1 MRWQRE
7 LGELHMAACA
17 PGENLAVLRARELVQ
32 GVLRDA
38 PRYVQIA
45 GAELDDPAAVRRS
58 AHDPIGDAER
68 IHHVERKQR
77 DVRRL
82 EDVATGIKHEIRLL
96 RTFGAAETTAGIGAL
111 AEPLQHLA
119 GELHAREHRHVLAQ
133 LAEIPDALPP
143 ARGHLVAA
151 LCHRDAR
158 HGEQE
163 AWIDGLVAGLDA
175 FAAEYAGRGPF
186 ARGFGPIAGA
196 HQIEHAAND
205 GFGGGG
211 HAGRVGDRTGL
222 DAFSAAR
229 ACVDHR
235 VDARVQGAF
244 KRHAHGTRNL
254 SAPGRGGQ
262 RAGGWQGTAAAA
274 HGLIPRAKSIFPMTH
289 SLNPVARSKEP
300 RRFGVAALIVALLVH
315 PQTAFAAEGTQS
327 GPSEVIFLAE
337 IIVLVLAGRLLG
349 EAMQRIG
356 QPGVVGQLIAGIL
369 LGPSVL
375 GLIWPEAQHALFPKT
390 PEQKA
395 MIDAVAQL
403 GILMLLLLTGMETDL
418 ALARKVGRAAIS
430 ISIAGIAAPFL
441 CGFALGQFLPDAL
454 LPAPE
459 QRLITSLFLGTAL
472 AISSVKI
479 VALIVRE
486 MHFMRRNVGQIIVA
500 SAIIDDTIGWII
512 VAIIFGLAQHGT
524 VDAAGVARSVI
535 GTAAFLA
542 VSLTIGRRIVSGL
555 IRWTNDNFVSEVP
568 VISMILVIMG
578 MMALITHLI
587 GVHTVLGAFVSGILV
602 GESPIL
608 TRHIDEQLRGL
619 ITALFAPVFFG
630 LAGLGTDLSVLRDPS
645 LVWLMLALIVIASVG
660 KFGGAFIG
668 GRLGGLN
675 FRESL
680 ALGCG
685 MNARGQ
691 TEVIIATI
699 GLSLGM
705 LSHSL
710 FTLIVAMAVVMTT
723 AMPPTLRWA
732 LGRLPLGEQ
741 ERRRL
746 EREEFEA
753 KGFVSNMERLLIAVD
768 DSANGKFASRLA
780 GLIAAA
786 KGMPATVIRVQPAD
800 GAAAKQ
806 SGQLSG
812 EHAIQAAAQAARVM
826 EDEQESGTPAKVSV
840 ITRSGDE
847 PAEETVASEAR
858 KGYDLLV
865 IGTEHAARK
874 AEFHEDAN
882 RSAAEFE
889 VPLAIVA
896 ARGVHL

>member
-1 MRWQRE
+1 MPFHQTRPRWTRGRR
-7 LGELHMAACA
+7 LASCGACA
-17 PGENLAVLRARELVQ
+17 WLLLATA
-32 GVLRDA
+32 
-38 PRYVQIA
+38 
-45 GAELDDPAAVRRS
+45 PAAW
-58 AHDPIGDAER
+58 A
-68 IHHVERKQR
+68 
-77 DVRRL
+77 
-82 EDVATGIKHEIRLL
+82 
-96 RTFGAAETTAGIGAL
+96 AAEPASTSSGAS
-111 AEPLQHLA
+111 E
-119 GELHAREHRHVLAQ
+119 VVFLAQ
-133 LAEIPDALPP
+133 VVLL
-143 ARGHLVAA
+143 
-151 LCHRDAR
+151 
-158 HGEQE
+158 
-163 AWIDGLVAGLDA
+163 
-175 FAAEYAGRGPF
+175 
-186 ARGFGPIAGA
+186 
-196 HQIEHAAND
+196 
-205 GFGGGG
+205 
-211 HAGRVGDRTGL
+211 
-222 DAFSAAR
+222 
-229 ACVDHR
+229 
-235 VDARVQGAF
+235 
-244 KRHAHGTRNL
+244 
-254 SAPGRGGQ
+254 
-262 RAGGWQGTAAAA
+262 
-274 HGLIPRAKSIFPMTH
+274 
-289 SLNPVARSKEP
+289 
-300 RRFGVAALIVALLVH
+300 LLV
-315 PQTAFAAEGTQS
+315 
-327 GPSEVIFLAE
+327 
-337 IIVLVLAGRLLG
+337 GRLLG

-356 QPGVVGQLIAGIL
+356 QPAVIGQLLGGIV
-369 LGPSVL
+369 LGPSVF
-375 GLIWPEAQHALFPKT
+375 GMIWPEAQHAIFPASGA
-390 PEQKA
+390 QKS
-395 MIDAVAQL
+395 MIDGVSQL
-403 GILMLLLLTGMETDL
+403 GILMLLLLTGMQIDL
-418 ALARKVGRAAIS
+418 RLVRKVGAAAAS
-430 ISIAGIAAPFL
+430 VSLAGISLPFL
-441 CGFALGQFLPDAL
+441 CGFALGEFLPDAM
-454 LPAPE
+454 LPKPD

-472 AISSVKI
+472 SISSIKI
-479 VALIVRE
+479 VAMVVRE
-486 MHFMRRNVGQIIVA
+486 MNFMRRNVGQVIVA
-500 SAIIDDTIGWII
+500 SAIIDDSIGWII
-512 VAIIFGLAQHGT
+512 IAITFGLAEHGT
-524 VDAAGVARSVI
+524 VDMATLARSVL
-535 GTAAFLA
+535 GTALFLA
-542 VSLTIGRRIVSGL
+542 LSLTIGRRIVFSL

-568 VISMILVIMG
+568 VITMILVIMG
-578 MMALITHLI
+578 GMALTTHLI

-645 LVWLMLALIVIASVG
+645 LVWLMLGLIVIASVG

-710 FTLIVAMAVVMTT
+710 FTLIVAMAVVTTT

-865 IGTEHAARK
+865 IGTENVARK
-874 AEFHEDAN
+874 AEFHEDVN
-882 RSAAEFE
+882 RIAAEFE
-889 VPLAIVA
+889 GPLAIVA
-896 ARGVHL
+896 ARGVHFERPLQSALNILVPVTGTEASRRAAEIGIAIAQAAGAPVTALYVSTGRSKRAARNLRNALRSRRQHEAILRDVVEMADRYNVDIRTDVKVDVAADDAILRQANANRNTVIVMGVNRRPGDTLFFGNVAAAILEKSRRSILFVSSAGSIGSAQGAGKTAGRPARATAK

>member
-1 MRWQRE
+1 MPFHQTRPRWTRGRR
-7 LGELHMAACA
+7 LASCGACA
-17 PGENLAVLRARELVQ
+17 WLLLATA
-32 GVLRDA
+32 
-38 PRYVQIA
+38 
-45 GAELDDPAAVRRS
+45 PAAW
-58 AHDPIGDAER
+58 A
-68 IHHVERKQR
+68 
-77 DVRRL
+77 
-82 EDVATGIKHEIRLL
+82 
-96 RTFGAAETTAGIGAL
+96 AAEPASTSSGAS
-111 AEPLQHLA
+111 E
-119 GELHAREHRHVLAQ
+119 VVFLAQ
-133 LAEIPDALPP
+133 VVLL
-143 ARGHLVAA
+143 
-151 LCHRDAR
+151 
-158 HGEQE
+158 
-163 AWIDGLVAGLDA
+163 
-175 FAAEYAGRGPF
+175 
-186 ARGFGPIAGA
+186 
-196 HQIEHAAND
+196 
-205 GFGGGG
+205 
-211 HAGRVGDRTGL
+211 
-222 DAFSAAR
+222 
-229 ACVDHR
+229 
-235 VDARVQGAF
+235 
-244 KRHAHGTRNL
+244 
-254 SAPGRGGQ
+254 
-262 RAGGWQGTAAAA
+262 
-274 HGLIPRAKSIFPMTH
+274 
-289 SLNPVARSKEP
+289 
-300 RRFGVAALIVALLVH
+300 LLV
-315 PQTAFAAEGTQS
+315 
-327 GPSEVIFLAE
+327 
-337 IIVLVLAGRLLG
+337 GRLLG

-356 QPGVVGQLIAGIL
+356 QPAVIGQLLGGIV
-369 LGPSVL
+369 LGPSVF
-375 GLIWPEAQHALFPKT
+375 GMIWPEAQHAIFPASGA
-390 PEQKA
+390 QKS
-395 MIDAVAQL
+395 MIDGVSQL
-403 GILMLLLLTGMETDL
+403 GILMLLLLTGMEIDL
-418 ALARKVGRAAIS
+418 RLVRKVGAAAAS
-430 ISIAGIAAPFL
+430 VSLAGISLPFL
-441 CGFALGQFLPDAL
+441 CGFTLGEFLPDAM
-454 LPAPE
+454 LPKPD

-472 AISSVKI
+472 SISSIKI
-479 VALIVRE
+479 VAMVVRE
-486 MHFMRRNVGQIIVA
+486 MNFMRRNVGQVIVA
-500 SAIIDDTIGWII
+500 SAIIDDSIGWII
-512 VAIIFGLAQHGT
+512 IAITFGLAEHGT
-524 VDAAGVARSVI
+524 VDMATLARSVL
-535 GTAAFLA
+535 GTALFLA
-542 VSLTIGRRIVSGL
+542 LSLTIGRRIVFSL

-568 VISMILVIMG
+568 VITMILVIMG
-578 MMALITHLI
+578 GMALTTHLI

-645 LVWLMLALIVIASVG
+645 LVWLMLGLIVIASVG

-710 FTLIVAMAVVMTT
+710 FTLIVAMAVVTTT

-865 IGTEHAARK
+865 IGTENVARK
-874 AEFHEDAN
+874 AEFHEDVN
-882 RSAAEFE
+882 RIAAEFE
-889 VPLAIVA
+889 GPLAIVA
-896 ARGVHL
+896 ARGVHFERPLQSALNILVPVTGTEASRRAAEIGIAIARAAGAPVTALYVSTGRSKRAARNLRNALRSRRQHEAILRDVVEMADRYNVDIRTDVKVDVAADDAILRQANANRNTVIVMGVNRRPGDTLFFGNVAAAILEKSRRSILFVSSAGSIGSAQGAGKTAGRPARATAK

>member
-1 MRWQRE
+1 MPFHQTRPRWTRGRR
-7 LGELHMAACA
+7 LASCGACA
-17 PGENLAVLRARELVQ
+17 WLLLATA
-32 GVLRDA
+32 
-38 PRYVQIA
+38 
-45 GAELDDPAAVRRS
+45 PAAW
-58 AHDPIGDAER
+58 A
-68 IHHVERKQR
+68 
-77 DVRRL
+77 
-82 EDVATGIKHEIRLL
+82 
-96 RTFGAAETTAGIGAL
+96 AAEPASTSSGAS
-111 AEPLQHLA
+111 E
-119 GELHAREHRHVLAQ
+119 VVFLAQ
-133 LAEIPDALPP
+133 VVLL
-143 ARGHLVAA
+143 
-151 LCHRDAR
+151 
-158 HGEQE
+158 
-163 AWIDGLVAGLDA
+163 
-175 FAAEYAGRGPF
+175 
-186 ARGFGPIAGA
+186 
-196 HQIEHAAND
+196 
-205 GFGGGG
+205 
-211 HAGRVGDRTGL
+211 
-222 DAFSAAR
+222 
-229 ACVDHR
+229 
-235 VDARVQGAF
+235 
-244 KRHAHGTRNL
+244 
-254 SAPGRGGQ
+254 
-262 RAGGWQGTAAAA
+262 
-274 HGLIPRAKSIFPMTH
+274 
-289 SLNPVARSKEP
+289 
-300 RRFGVAALIVALLVH
+300 LLV
-315 PQTAFAAEGTQS
+315 
-327 GPSEVIFLAE
+327 
-337 IIVLVLAGRLLG
+337 GRLLG

-356 QPGVVGQLIAGIL
+356 QPAVIGQLLGGIV
-369 LGPSVL
+369 LGPSVF
-375 GLIWPEAQHALFPKT
+375 GMIWPEAQHAIFPASGA
-390 PEQKA
+390 QKS
-395 MIDAVAQL
+395 MIDGVSQL
-403 GILMLLLLTGMETDL
+403 GILMLLLLTGMQIDL
-418 ALARKVGRAAIS
+418 RLVRKVGAAAAS
-430 ISIAGIAAPFL
+430 VSLAGISLPFL
-441 CGFALGQFLPDAL
+441 CGFALGEFLPDAM
-454 LPAPE
+454 LPKPD

-472 AISSVKI
+472 SISSIKI
-479 VALIVRE
+479 VAMVVRE
-486 MHFMRRNVGQIIVA
+486 MNFMRRNVGQVIVA
-500 SAIIDDTIGWII
+500 SAIIDDSIGWII
-512 VAIIFGLAQHGT
+512 IAITFGLAEHGT
-524 VDAAGVARSVI
+524 VDMATLARSVL
-535 GTAAFLA
+535 GTALFLA
-542 VSLTIGRRIVSGL
+542 LSLTIGRRIVFSL

-568 VISMILVIMG
+568 VITMILVIMG
-578 MMALITHLI
+578 GMALTTHLI

-645 LVWLMLALIVIASVG
+645 LVWLMLGLIVIASVG

-710 FTLIVAMAVVMTT
+710 FTLIVAMAVVTTT

-865 IGTEHAARK
+865 IGTENVARK
-874 AEFHEDAN
+874 AEFHEDVN
-882 RSAAEFE
+882 RIAAEFE
-889 VPLAIVA
+889 GPLAIVA
-896 ARGVHL
+896 ARGVHLERPLQSALNILVPVTGTEASRRAAEIGIAIARAAGAPVTALYVSTGRSKRAARNLRNALRSRRQHEAILRDVVEMADRYNVDIRTDVKVDVAADDAILRQANANRNTVIVMGVNRRPGDTLFFGNVAAAILEKSRRSILFVSSAGSIGSAQGAGKTAGRPARATAK

>member
-1 MRWQRE
+1 MPFHQTRPRWTRGRR
-7 LGELHMAACA
+7 LASCGACA
-17 PGENLAVLRARELVQ
+17 WLLLATA
-32 GVLRDA
+32 
-38 PRYVQIA
+38 
-45 GAELDDPAAVRRS
+45 PAAW
-58 AHDPIGDAER
+58 A
-68 IHHVERKQR
+68 
-77 DVRRL
+77 
-82 EDVATGIKHEIRLL
+82 
-96 RTFGAAETTAGIGAL
+96 AAEPASTSSGAS
-111 AEPLQHLA
+111 E
-119 GELHAREHRHVLAQ
+119 VVFLAQ
-133 LAEIPDALPP
+133 VVLL
-143 ARGHLVAA
+143 
-151 LCHRDAR
+151 
-158 HGEQE
+158 
-163 AWIDGLVAGLDA
+163 
-175 FAAEYAGRGPF
+175 
-186 ARGFGPIAGA
+186 
-196 HQIEHAAND
+196 
-205 GFGGGG
+205 
-211 HAGRVGDRTGL
+211 
-222 DAFSAAR
+222 
-229 ACVDHR
+229 
-235 VDARVQGAF
+235 
-244 KRHAHGTRNL
+244 
-254 SAPGRGGQ
+254 
-262 RAGGWQGTAAAA
+262 
-274 HGLIPRAKSIFPMTH
+274 
-289 SLNPVARSKEP
+289 
-300 RRFGVAALIVALLVH
+300 LLV
-315 PQTAFAAEGTQS
+315 
-327 GPSEVIFLAE
+327 
-337 IIVLVLAGRLLG
+337 GRLLG

-356 QPGVVGQLIAGIL
+356 QPAVIGQLLGGIV
-369 LGPSVL
+369 LGPSVF
-375 GLIWPEAQHALFPKT
+375 GMIWPEAQHAIFPASGA
-390 PEQKA
+390 QKS
-395 MIDAVAQL
+395 MIDGVSQL
-403 GILMLLLLTGMETDL
+403 GILMLLLLTGMQIDL
-418 ALARKVGRAAIS
+418 RLVRKVGAAAAS
-430 ISIAGIAAPFL
+430 VSLAGISLPFL
-441 CGFALGQFLPDAL
+441 CGFALGEFLPDAM
-454 LPAPE
+454 LPKPD

-472 AISSVKI
+472 SISSIKI
-479 VALIVRE
+479 VAMVVRE
-486 MHFMRRNVGQIIVA
+486 MNFMRRTVGQVIVA
-500 SAIIDDTIGWII
+500 SAIIDDSIGWII
-512 VAIIFGLAQHGT
+512 IAITFGLAEHGT
-524 VDAAGVARSVI
+524 VDMATLARSVL
-535 GTAAFLA
+535 GTALFLA
-542 VSLTIGRRIVSGL
+542 LSLTIGRRIVFSL

-568 VISMILVIMG
+568 VITMILVIMG
-578 MMALITHLI
+578 GMALTTHLI

-645 LVWLMLALIVIASVG
+645 LVWLMLGLIVIASVG

-710 FTLIVAMAVVMTT
+710 FTLIVAMAVVTTT

-732 LGRLPLGEQ
+732 LGRLPIGEQ

-865 IGTEHAARK
+865 IGTENVARK
-874 AEFHEDAN
+874 AEFHEDVN
-882 RSAAEFE
+882 RIAAEFE
-889 VPLAIVA
+889 GPLAIVA
-896 ARGVHL
+896 ARGVHFERPLQSALNILVPVTGTEASRRAAEIGIAIARAAGAPVTALYVSTGRSKRAARNLRNALRSRRQHEAILRDVVEMADRYNVDIRTDVKVDVAADDAILRQANANRNTVIVMGVNRRPGDTLFFGNVAAAILEKSRRSILFVSSAGSIGSAQGAGKTAGRPARATAK